1 VNLYSCTAAESLRV
15 YSTLQPPCLDR
26 PVVVCPASSSASQLF
41 GLGLHRGHSIRQL
54 VVAYVTPTVPPRV
67 SFLPAHR
74 VHHCPLFSRSRR
86 IDFSVSPLPP
96 PHIAAAIVLRVP
108 PRGRSA
114 GALSSEAGG
123 VACLPMLVGSA
134 NICSTDEVCRSVA
147 ASSSRPGAAAPVSGW
162 PGGGCGVQPFW
173 RDRVIHCLE
182 NEEPM
187 AAMLLP
193 SAEDSPPLGLS
204 PFGSSDWGAAQGA
217 RSDSESEGRARPSTA
232 RSVPSPLALSTPR
245 SYWSDR
251 LPFGSSVKW
260 LDRA

>member
-134 NICSTDEVCRSVA
+134 NICSTDEVCRSGCGELITPRCCRACERLARRWLRRATVLA
-147 ASSSRPGAAAPVSGW
+147 GPRHPLPRERGANGGDAAAKCRG
-162 PGGGCGVQPFW
+162 
-173 RDRVIHCLE
+173 
-182 NEEPM
+182 
-187 AAMLLP
+187 
-193 SAEDSPPLGLS
+193 
-204 PFGSSDWGAAQGA
+204 
-217 RSDSESEGRARPSTA
+217 
-232 RSVPSPLALSTPR
+232 
-245 SYWSDR
+245 
-251 LPFGSSVKW
+251 
-260 LDRA
+260 